1 MNTLR
6 NTFPFRGPRQRYGVV
21 FLLATGFLPLGGCM
35 VGPKYHMPTA
45 PTPPAYKETGGW
57 KAAEPGD
64 QKLPEKWWEIF
75 QDPQLNELEAQIDVS
90 NQNLKAAFAQYQQS
104 RAVLRYYRAD
114 YYPTVTATPSAGRT
128 RYSNNRPPH
137 NSSFSGVTFNDFV
150 LPLELGY
157 EVDVWG
163 RVRRT
168 VESYREQSQ
177 ASAADLAAVN
187 LSMHAN
193 LAFEYFAAR
202 SLDAEEK
209 LLQDTVV
216 QYENA
221 LNLNE
226 ALYQGGLVSE
236 VFVQEA
242 KTQLETTRAQAID
255 VGVTRAQFEH
265 AVAVLV
271 GKPPAEFTL
280 PPLPLTAPPPRIP
293 VGLPSE
299 LLERRPDI
307 ASAERRMASANEQ
320 IGIAKA
326 AYYPQI
332 ALTASGGLESG
343 SLASLFQGPSGW
355 WSVGASALQ
364 TVFDGGRRLAVSDE
378 AVQGYDSAVASYRQ
392 TVLSAF
398 QQVED
403 NLAALRILE
412 EEARVQ
418 NAAVQ
423 ASQSSLDLSLIR
435 YKGGVTSYLEV
446 TTAQSAA
453 LGNQVTAVNLLGRR
467 LANTVLLIQALGG
480 GWDRSNLPE
489 RPECCGKLA
498 SNMSPN

>member
-1 MNTLR
+1 
-6 NTFPFRGPRQRYGVV
+6 V
-21 FLLATGFLPLGGCM
+21 
-35 VGPKYHMPTA
+35 VGPNYHLPPA
-45 PTPPAYKETGGW
+45 ATPPAYKEVGDW
-57 KAAEPGD
+57 KAAEPSD
-64 QKLPEKWWEIF
+64 EKLAGKWWEIF
-75 QDPQLNELEAQIDVS
+75 QDTQLNALQEQINVS
-90 NQNLKAAFAQYQQS
+90 NQNLKVAFAQYQQS
-104 RAVLRYYRAD
+104 RAVLRQYRAD
-114 YYPTVTATPSAGRT
+114 YYPTVTTTPTAGRT
-128 RYSNNRPPH
+128 RYSYNRPPH
-137 NSSFSGVTFNDFV
+137 SSTLDGITFNDFV

-168 VESYREQSQ
+168 VESYRDQAQ

-187 LSMHAN
+187 LSMHAS
-193 LAFEYFAAR
+193 LAFDYFAAR

-216 QYENA
+216 QYQNA
-221 LNLNE
+221 LDLNE
-226 ALYQGGLVSE
+226 ALYEGGLVSE
-236 VFVQEA
+236 VFVKEA
-242 KTQLETTRAQAID
+242 ETQLETTRAQAID
-255 VGVTRAQFEH
+255 VGVARAQFEH

-280 PPLPLTAPPPRIP
+280 PPLPVTAPPPRIP

-307 ASAERRMASANEQ
+307 AAAERRMASANAQ
-320 IGIAKA
+320 IGVAKA
-326 AYYPQI
+326 AYYPLI
-332 ALTASGGLESG
+332 GLTASGGFES
-343 SLASLFQGPSGW
+343 ASLTTLLQGPAGW

-364 TVFDGGRRLAVSDE
+364 TVFDGGRRRAVTDQ
-378 AVQGYDSAVASYRQ
+378 AIQGYDLSVASYRQ

-418 NAAVQ
+418 GVAVQ

-453 LGNQVTAVNLLGRR
+453 LGSQVTAVNILGRR